1 MSHRDN
7 AGHRWYG
14 RDLKSQVGHFPGSV
28 PPSREKAPSHLIQRD
43 SAAALTGALPCPSTA
58 ELSWKATD
66 ISFPLKQQSARR
78 K

>member
-1 MSHRDN
+1 MV
-7 AGHRWYG
+7 W
-14 RDLKSQVGHFPGSV
+14 PGSEI
-28 PPSREKAPSHLIQRD
+28 PGRAFPRAPSHLIQRD
-43 SAAALTGALPCPSTA
+43 SAAALVGALPCPSTA

>member
-14 RDLKSQVGHFPGSV
+14 WDLKSQVGHFPGSV

-43 SAAALTGALPCPSTA
+43 SAAALVGALPCPSTA

-66 ISFPLKQQSARR
+66 ISFPLNWQSALR